1 MRTENKIPLSL
12 RILHGIISLA
22 LLLSAFGAGR
32 ASPVQA
38 QGVSAFALKTYHA
51 LSDGQFVSG
60 PNIGDFNI
68 KNYLRV
74 NAPHLLNYADDLYA
88 RSEDFSINPKVYLTL
103 LEVHSKLITV
113 LNTGLMEDP
122 LGLHNGDLIAQIEAL
137 SSKMSEAYYLHLYTY
152 SPLPVLQRGS
162 LASFATPGGVTI
174 NTARDTNAGT
184 YAIIAGLAAMDE
196 QDISLLLDTNQPN
209 GFYRT
214 YVRLFGDDPLN
225 ESNHV
230 QIAGEAGALAAPSG
244 LLQLP
249 YLQGL
254 TWRFGG
260 VHNTSGGTTFTDASA
275 LDFYPGNL
283 TWGMD
288 TSGMWVVAAASG
300 IPTRYSDC
308 GFKVSH
314 SGALNVGWET
324 TYYHLEGARYLSG
337 SINQNDKIGVI
348 ANTLAEATCTG
359 GASSGPHVHFSL
371 KYNGVFFAIN
381 GTPLSGWYVHSGR
394 YSYDVDPNYMWL
406 ERAGIKKYPY
416 SDVVLS
422 EGLSKNLSASTVG
435 NGTVTSNPPGIN
447 CGVDC
452 SESYG
457 YSTLVTLTAT
467 PAAGSM
473 FLGWSGACSGMGTC
487 TVTMMEARSVAA
499 AFALKSFADAS
510 KWTTDFS
517 YDQGW
522 RADLHPRLTGDVN
535 GDGVGDLI
543 GFGYGGVFV
552 TLSNGVDKFLPVS
565 RWTTDF
571 SYNQG
576 WRADMHPRVAGD
588 MNGDGADDL
597 IGFGYGG
604 VFVALSN
611 GVDSFLPVSRWTTD
625 FSYDQGWRA
634 DLHPRMIGD
643 VNGDGADDLVGFGY
657 GGVFVTLSNGV
668 DKFLPVSRWSTDF
681 SYNQGW
687 RADLHP
693 RVTGDVNGDGVDDLV
708 GFGYGG
714 VFVALS
720 NGVDSFLPVSR
731 WATDFSYDQGW
742 RAELHPRVTGDVN
755 GDGRNDLIG
764 FGSGGVFAALSDGS
778 KFLPVSIWTTDY
790 SYIQGWRTEFH
801 PRTVGDMNGD
811 GKDDLVGF
819 GYGGVFVAPKT
830 LP

>member
-1 MRTENKIPLSL
+1 MLTENKIPLSL

-32 ASPVQA
+32 VSPVQA
-38 QGVSAFALKTYHA
+38 QGVSAFALTTYHA
-51 LSDGQFVSG
+51 LSDGQFVYG

-88 RSEDFSINPKVYLTL
+88 RSEYFSINPKVYLTL

-113 LNTGLMEDP
+113 PNTGLMEDP
-122 LGLHNGDLIAQIEAL
+122 FGLHNGDLIVQIETL
-137 SSKMSEAYYLHLYTY
+137 SNKMSEAYYLHLYTY
-152 SPLPVLQRGS
+152 SPLPVLQRGT
-162 LASFATPGGVTI
+162 LASFVTPGGITI

-196 QDISLLLDTNQPN
+196 QDISFILDTNQPN
-209 GFYRT
+209 GFYQT

-230 QIAGEAGALAAPSG
+230 QITGEAGALAAPSG

-283 TWGMD
+283 NWGMD
-288 TSGMWVVAAASG
+288 TSGMWIVAAASG

-371 KYNGVFFAIN
+371 KYNGAFFAIN

-467 PAAGSM
+467 PTAGSM

-499 AFALKSFADAS
+499 AFALKSFADTS

-522 RADLHPRLTGDVN
+522 RADLHPRLTGDAN

-543 GFGYGGVFV
+543 GFGYEGIFV
-552 TLSNGVDKFLPVS
+552 ALSNGSGFDAVKKWTGDYSYNQGWRIALNPRMTGDVNGDGMDDVVGYGTTGAWVALSDGTKFLPVS

-571 SYNQG
+571 SEAQG
-576 WRADMHPRVAGD
+576 WRTELHPRMVAD
-588 MNGDGADDL
+588 LNGDGTDDL
-597 IGFGYGG
+597 IGFGYEG

-611 GVDSFLPVSRWTTD
+611 GSGFDAVKKWT
-625 FSYDQGWRA
+625 
-634 DLHPRMIGD
+634 GD
-643 VNGDGADDLVGFGY
+643 Y
-657 GGVFVTLSNGV
+657 
-668 DKFLPVSRWSTDF
+668 

-687 RADLHP
+687 RIALNP
-693 RVTGDVNGDGVDDLV
+693 RVVGDVNGDLKDDVV
-708 GFGYGG
+708 GFGSTG
-714 VFVALS
+714 VWVALS
-720 NGVDSFLPVSR
+720 DGGKFLPVSK
-731 WATDFSYDQGW
+731 WTSDFSNDQGW
-742 RAELHPRVTGDVN
+742 RTDLHPRMVGDMN
-755 GDGRNDLIG
+755 GDGKDDLIG
-764 FGSGGVFAALSDGS
+764 FGYDGVFIALSDGS
-778 KFLPVSIWTTDY
+778 KFLSVSMGTTDY
-790 SYIQGWRTEFH
+790 SYAQGWRTEFH
-801 PRTVGDMNGD
+801 PRTVGDMNGN
-811 GKDDLVGF
+811 GKEDLVGF